1 MTLTIPTIG
10 TVDAN
15 SIDLRA
21 FVRVARLG
29 SFAAAAR
36 EMRMSTTAVSRR
48 VASLETD
55 LGARLLH
62 RTTRNVSLTPSGT
75 VALERAEQLL
85 SDLQELRDV
94 VGGDEAPR
102 GHIRIT
108 AGVSLGH
115 ALLHES
121 LPAFL
126 LAHPEVSVEV
136 VLTDRH
142 IDLVS
147 ERIDLGIRIGTLA
160 DSNLVAR
167 RLGAVGHLICAAPDW
182 LDANGP
188 VLPEKIHS
196 LPRIVDTNQPLA
208 WRLTG
213 PDGTP
218 LEVEASGRY
227 AANSAHAAR
236 DACRAGIGL
245 AMLPDF
251 VAQPSL
257 QRGEIVDAFPGWAGP
272 DVGVYAVVLQRRW
285 VSAAV
290 RALVDHVRGRM
301 SSLGRSSRKRGHEF
315 WREKKKAESEG
326 LTQEEFN
333 DRMNNPDLYQLEDP
347 SSNRSHK
354 HEEKG
359 HDGE

>member
-1 MTLTIPTIG
+1 M
-10 TVDAN
+10 DAN

-48 VASLETD
+48 VANLETD

-62 RTTRNVSLTPSGT
+62 RTTREVSLTPAGT

-85 SDLQELRDV
+85 SDLEELRDV
-94 VGGDEAPR
+94 VAGDEEPR

-126 LAHPEVSVEV
+126 LAHPEVSVEM

-142 IDLVS
+142 VDLVS
-147 ERIDLGIRIGTLA
+147 ERIDLAIRIGTLA

-167 RLGAVGHLICAAPDW
+167 RLGTVGHLICAAPDW
-182 LDANGP
+182 LGANGP

-213 PDGTP
+213 PDGGP

-227 AANSAHAAR
+227 AVNSAHAAR
-236 DACRAGIGL
+236 DACLAGLGL

-251 VAQPSL
+251 VGRSFL
-257 QRGEIVDAFPGWAGP
+257 ERGELVDALPDWSGP
-272 DVGVYAVVLQRRW
+272 ELGLYAVVLERRW

-290 RALVDHVRGRM
+290 RALVEHIRELV
-301 SSLGRSSRKRGHEF
+301 GRS
-315 WREKKKAESEG
+315 
-326 LTQEEFN
+326 L
-333 DRMNNPDLYQLEDP
+333 
-347 SSNRSHK
+347 
-354 HEEKG
+354 
-359 HDGE
+359 